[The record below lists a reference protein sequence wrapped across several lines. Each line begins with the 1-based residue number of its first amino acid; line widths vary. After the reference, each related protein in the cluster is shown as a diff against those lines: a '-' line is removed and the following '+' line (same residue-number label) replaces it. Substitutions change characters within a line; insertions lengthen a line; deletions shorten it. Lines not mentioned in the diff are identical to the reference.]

1 MNRRLKPFL
10 LTITSVTIATV
21 ASSNVLASAETD
33 SMFTAFDSDKNNQ
46 LSLQEFKNGGMD
58 SEGDSWSEGLS
69 TVCTTKSLKMVEPE
83 LIKTFELMDD
93 NKDKKLS
100 RDEFNKKG
108 ETVYND
114 YWNTSFKQ
122 ADSDKNNMLS
132 MKEYKKQASG
142 YIERLKESYQDKN
155 IPVECKADM
164 EYWQGYYSEAN
175 KYVDESFQYLD
186 HNNDKKLSFDEYVGK
201 HFK

>member
-1 MNRRLKPFL
+1 MNRQLKTYL
-10 LTITSVTIATV
+10 LTIATV
-21 ASSNVLASAETD
+21 TSCNVFASAQTD
-33 SMFTAFDSDKNNQ
+33 SMFTEFDSNKDNQ
-46 LSLQEFKNGGMD
+46 LSLQEFKNGGLD
-58 SEGDSWSEGLS
+58 SEGDSWSAGLS
-69 TVCTTKSLKMVEPE
+69 SVCTTKSLQMVEPE
-83 LIKTFELMDD
+83 LIKTFELMDE

-114 YWNTSFKQ
+114 YWKTSFKQ

-132 MKEYKKQASG
+132 MKEYKDQASG
-142 YIERLKESYQDKN
+142 YIKRLEDSYQDKN

-186 HNNDKKLSFDEYVGK
+186 DNKDKTLTFDEYLGK
-201 HFK
+201 HFN